1 MKKLSCNLNELI
13 HYRQKLF
20 SYKPSWIEILM
31 VLIFLTVFTNGLYHS
46 YIK

>member
-20 SYKPSWIEILM
+20 SYKPSTIER
-31 VLIFLTVFTNGLYHS
+31 LIFIGVVIGLCYS